1 MNESAVSESVGII
14 LIVAVTVILAAIIA
28 AYSLGIVGDIPT
40 NKNIILT
47 VEKPTTST
55 VTVMYRGGQD
65 QKELQSLKIIWPQG
79 TPAMVTYENP
89 RVGETYPR
97 TGTRTITPGGLQN
110 HIVIVGNFTG
120 NTEQVLINTYV

>member
-28 AYSLGIVGDIPT
+28 AYSLGIVGDIHV

-47 VEKPTTST
+47 VETPTTST

-79 TPAMVTYENP
+79 TPDIYENP
-89 RVGETYPR
+89 KVGRIYPE

-110 HIVIVGNFTG
+110 HLVVIGNFTG
-120 NTEQVLINTYV
+120 NVEQVLINTYV